1 MPSGSPSLCVASH
14 DAADRS
20 VLDMSDD
27 MERGS
32 GGDMRP
38 HTHGGSLTPTLSLQ
52 CSFGSLGSLDS
63 GHSSELGMGQSA
75 STPDSCTPP
84 PSSDFQHSSPRQ
96 LEIIASC
103 GDGATSV
110 GTPPLPTKNDNT
122 PPNFFDSFSNEVPA
136 MVTCS
141 TPVPLAPSSD
151 EEGTS
156 PDEVL
161 RCSSRDSGRP
171 VTVARS
177 DSMGSNASRK
187 SDAST
192 LSAVSAVSAVSNY
205 SATTNLSSFS
215 NFSGDSESSFAST
228 LSRKSGLSSLT
239 GASQSCNSSA
249 VSDVS
254 NSSSL
259 SATTADS
266 SLTIRQRKTKA
277 ELEASL
283 EQLESLYS
291 SEDDWIRIFDNL
303 INNSLTSRPR
313 RRHTHA
319 TSPHFA
325 PYRSAH
331 RRSMRASDIRSLS
344 LQSSPCHTHLDP
356 QEDKGDDE
364 TDRSSTC
371 GATTRTKIKSG
382 SGIGGGGKSRASSA
396 PPVRRTVL
404 GAPLGAKGSQATGEG
419 GAAGGGSSGSSTRG
433 GLVKR
438 NPSMPRGRA
447 GSSSGTAAGGVDEN
461 YFLNAFDDAPKVNI
475 FSTRELDDIMNK
487 IRDTINNPNNDWDK
501 RVDMLK
507 KARSVV
513 MAGGHNYDEFYPQLR
528 LLEPALCLS
537 IRDLR
542 SQVVREA
549 CITVAYLAQEL
560 HHRVDHLC
568 EMVLPHLI
576 ALIPNGAKV
585 MSTSG
590 TVCIRFII
598 QNVHHPK
605 IVPIILRELTSSKSR
620 EIRKACCEFLDHI
633 VHTWPTHALDRNSAA
648 IGEAIK
654 KGISDADSEAR
665 AFARKAYWGY
675 ADHFKE
681 EADKLLNSLDASY
694 KKMLQGEMS
703 GSMSASNSSHSI
715 QQQSSQPAKPA
726 LPPRTGWSRPPTS
739 STSEHQFPS
748 TSSSSSSSHQHH
760 FLTSSTSNPMT
771 ASASGLP
778 TRTGSLRRTGIPTAS
793 HRPPPPLTSRHL
805 HYDAPDGGYRTPATP
820 TTGFR
825 SNSAIDVNAAR
836 RAQARA
842 QYANANRFK
851 AGSGVSLPRPRKSMD
866 HPPPL
871 SNSSI
876 ISPERTRPR
885 TRGTVSQSQPGSRS
899 GSPSSRLSYATYNS
913 SHHLP
918 PHQNSAGGSGGTL
931 GRTRRRSGIP
941 RSTGTSREPSPN
953 RAGQYAGTYAPS
965 SATTPKGRT
974 RSVSGASGL
983 EMPPSGKP
991 RQVIAEKILQQSRE
1005 AENALAD
1012 ALVPSSLR
1020 SPSRKFSKGFDD
1032 QSECDSETSSVC
1044 SERSFDSYRRNEL
1057 FWHGSQQRILKE
1069 VWDAPDKMLDVPEII
1084 TNCASTY
1091 WGERK
1096 EGLLALHNFLRGS
1109 AMLTGSELKKI
1120 TEIFTKMF
1128 MDAHTKV
1135 FTLFLET
1142 LMQLIYV
1149 HRADLEDWLYVLL
1162 TRLLHKLGSDLLGSV
1177 QAKIHETLDLV
1188 RSSFPCDAQFQVIM
1202 RFLVDPTQTPN
1213 NKVKLSILTYLKCLV
1228 DGMERSDLAS
1238 SSDTPVALAKI
1249 LTWTADHKSVEIRRA
1264 SSACFVAMF
1273 NCNQLEFTNLLQ
1285 QLPPACQSTASQII
1299 QNHIKRAASLDKS
1312 PSSLPSRTP
1321 PSSGGTP
1328 VLQSPNTSLPRSSR
1342 PSRLNTL
1349 DLDDTEN
1356 LNPDEV
1362 YKSLKRTTDEIRN
1375 YSFEL
1380 EMNNGASRDNLEKHR
1395 DSTSQ
1400 VQRQD
1405 SGISQLSAGGTDL
1418 RSLELTD
1425 VGGFAGVADG
1435 VTGAAH
1441 GADDNL
1447 SGRSSNASSPL
1458 HRPSVPSFSS
1468 AATSLPHIPLDGP
1481 HHHRNGLLSFN
1492 DDEVDHLVLGEG
1504 ESDSAAM
1511 ASVIQVLRVGG
1522 ATSPP
1527 VSRVDERKAAL
1538 TTLVRLARTGSTIVW
1553 NDNFRSV
1560 LRLLVEN
1567 LESSIGGERALVLT
1581 VLTEMMRRCPLVNL
1595 FLNYSELIILRVLK
1609 AHADKEKE
1617 VIRAAQVCAG
1627 TVAEILPPE
1636 VVIRVLKPLIQMGE
1650 FPVNQSAIKMLNKL
1664 VEAHP
1669 PAIVAQAL
1677 PDIMPGLVKAYD
1689 NNDSSVRKASVFCM
1703 VSLHNCVGEQTLR
1716 PHLESLTGSKLKLL
1730 NLYIKRA
1737 DTQNSGASSPKSEP
1751 QV

>member
-364 TDRSSTC
+364 TDRSSHTLPRRP
-371 GATTRTKIKSG
+371 AYSLLQKIKSG

-726 LPPRTGWSRPPTS
+726 
-739 STSEHQFPS
+739 
-748 TSSSSSSSHQHH
+748 
-760 FLTSSTSNPMT
+760 
-771 ASASGLP
+771 
-778 TRTGSLRRTGIPTAS
+778 
-793 HRPPPPLTSRHL
+793 
-805 HYDAPDGGYRTPATP
+805 
-820 TTGFR
+820 
-825 SNSAIDVNAAR
+825 
-836 RAQARA
+836 
-842 QYANANRFK
+842 
-851 AGSGVSLPRPRKSMD
+851 RPRKSMD